1 LLIVLPI
8 FAGSFLTD
16 GQRYKKYNI
25 CINIGDIFIL
35 NNSRNIDGKRICRNR
50 LRRMQGLRKQFFKNE
65 LLSLKFIFSYVVAGW
80 VVVFLPRG
88 LLKELKNK

>member
-1 LLIVLPI
+1 M
-8 FAGSFLTD
+8 
-16 GQRYKKYNI
+16 N
-25 CINIGDIFIL
+25 
-35 NNSRNIDGKRICRNR
+35 GKRICRNR